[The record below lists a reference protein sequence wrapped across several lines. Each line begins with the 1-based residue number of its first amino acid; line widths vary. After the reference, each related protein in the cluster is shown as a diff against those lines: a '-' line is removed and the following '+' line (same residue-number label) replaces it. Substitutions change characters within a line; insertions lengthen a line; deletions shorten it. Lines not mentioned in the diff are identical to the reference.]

1 MGELLLVFPYT
12 VDPFW
17 RDSLAHV
24 SLPPH
29 PSICSSLGMRVNP
42 DKSSI
47 VSTRRGNETTEVLLL
62 LLFGDKELEGEFEKR
77 WDECNIVGPQWLN
90 IHVML
95 RGNGR
100 QHSVYIFTGEIVLK
114 STRLN

>member
-1 MGELLLVFPYT
+1 
-12 VDPFW
+12 
-17 RDSLAHV
+17 
-24 SLPPH
+24 
-29 PSICSSLGMRVNP
+29 MRVNP

-47 VSTRRGNETTEVLLL
+47 VSRRRGNETTGVLL
-62 LLFGDKELEGEFEKR
+62 LLFGDKELGGYFEKR
-77 WDECNIVGPQWLN
+77 REEGNIVGLQWLN

-100 QHSVYIFTGEIVLK
+100 QHSVYVFTGEIVLK

>member
-1 MGELLLVFPYT
+1 
-12 VDPFW
+12 
-17 RDSLAHV
+17 
-24 SLPPH
+24 
-29 PSICSSLGMRVNP
+29 MRVNP

-47 VSTRRGNETTEVLLL
+47 VSTRRGNETTGVLLL
-62 LLFGDKELEGEFEKR
+62 LLFGDKELGGEFEMR
-77 WDECNIVGPQWLN
+77 WEEGNIVGLHWLN

-100 QHSVYIFTGEIVLK
+100 QHSVYVCTGEIVLK